1 MSKDEIK
8 NRISMALKDP
18 VLQQGFE
25 ILCKENA
32 ELKGEADSVLNNWCK
47 GDDPCPH
54 LKKRDEQLAKAEE
67 LIKRLMH
74 ELVVSSRPYNEV
86 ELLVKDVEQFLS
98 ELENDSK
105 SSL

>member
-1 MSKDEIK
+1 MTKDEIK

-25 ILCKENA
+25 IICKENA

-54 LKKRDEQLAKAEE
+54 LKKRDEQLTKAK
-67 LIKRLMH
+67 
-74 ELVVSSRPYNEV
+74 
-86 ELLVKDVEQFLS
+86 ELLKWFVWYFREGNSNLVPYKHKVKDAEQFLNS
-98 ELENDSK
+98 KGENER
-105 SSL
+105 